1 MTVLSKQFPL
11 EHTLRILCF
20 LYSLILF
27 HFKVTLPAVINDA
40 GVTQIVR
47 IAAVSVVDGEN
58 TLLTEPSMG
67 EGRRFF
73 TLSKSDT

>member
-1 MTVLSKQFPL
+1 
-11 EHTLRILCF
+11 
-20 LYSLILF
+20 
-27 HFKVTLPAVINDA
+27 VTLPAVINDA